1 MNSAYWEDQV
11 DPDGR
16 LDQMMEWLAEHGTTE
31 MAIKWMGATGLED
44 GEDVDDESRDQV
56 QFE

>member
-1 MNSAYWEDQV
+1 MHSAYWEAEV

-16 LDQMMEWLAEHGTTE
+16 LDQMMEWLAEHGNLE

-44 GEDVDDESRDQV
+44 EEGVDNESRDQV